1 MDTMKRK
8 RRGADTQTG
17 AVELNVMPFID
28 VFSLLTTF
36 LLFSA
41 VFIQIGVLEVQI
53 PFLSN
58 AKPPDFQKPE
68 RLLEVK
74 VDLSKDFI
82 EVSTSWT
89 AAPVDEKKKQFQRD
103 KAGIAEAHR
112 ELLSIRTAHPDLDKL
127 TMFTEDEITY
137 NELAE
142 VLDAVKFLAPGE
154 TLPPP
159 KDPSAVKNGEAQ
171 PSLFPKV
178 IMGSVML

>member
-1 MDTMKRK
+1 MKKKHK
-8 RRGADTQTG
+8 RTSPEVG
-17 AVELNVMPFID
+17 AVDINVMPFID

-68 RLLEVK
+68 RILEVK
-74 VDLSKDFI
+74 ADVTKETI
-82 EVSTSWT
+82 EISSSWT
-89 AAPVDEKKKQFQRD
+89 VAPIDEKKKQFPRD
-103 KAGIAEAHR
+103 KAGLAEAHR
-112 ELLSIRTAHPDLDKL
+112 ELLGIRTAHPDVDKI
-127 TMFTEDEITY
+127 TMLADDEITY
-137 NELAE
+137 KELAE

-159 KDPSAVKNGEAQ
+159 KDPTVLKNGEAQ

-178 IMGSVML
+178 VMGSVML

>member
-1 MDTMKRK
+1 MKRK
-8 RRGADTQTG
+8 RKGSTIEAG

-68 RLLEVK
+68 RILEVK
-74 VDLSKDFI
+74 ADVSKEFI
-82 EVSTSWT
+82 EISSSWT
-89 AAPVDEKKKQFQRD
+89 AAPTDEKKKQFPRN

-112 ELLSIRTAHPDLDKL
+112 ELISIRTTHPDIDKL
-127 TMFTEDEITY
+127 TMYSEDEITY
-137 NELAE
+137 KELAE
-142 VLDAVKFLAPGE
+142 VLDAVKFLSPGE

-159 KDPSAVKNGEAQ
+159 KDPSAMKNGESQ

>member
-1 MDTMKRK
+1 MRK
-8 RRGADTQTG
+8 KNRRTTPEVG
-17 AVELNVMPFID
+17 AVDLNVMPFID

-41 VFIQIGVLEVQI
+41 VFVQIGVLEVQI

-68 RLLEVK
+68 RILEVK
-74 VDLSKDFI
+74 ADVTKESI
-82 EVSTSWT
+82 EISSSWT
-89 AAPVDEKKKQFQRD
+89 AAPIDEKKKVFPRD
-103 KAGIAEAHR
+103 KTGIAEAHR
-112 ELLSIRTAHPDLDKL
+112 ELVSIRTAYPDIDKL
-127 TMFTEDEITY
+127 TMFADDEITY
-137 NELAE
+137 KELAE

-159 KDPSAVKNGEAQ
+159 KDPSVLKNGESQ